1 MDNVTLTGEA
11 SSTQSDVLMGF
22 APATKLPGERAA
34 AWAEP
39 ETISSEDTKRI
50 FFKFIL
56 LEKSLCDIGGAS
68 ANQKGTIP
76 RVENMLLNHQR

>member
-1 MDNVTLTGEA
+1 MLTGEA
-11 SSTQSDVLMGF
+11 SSTQSDVLMAF

-50 FFKFIL
+50 FFNFIL
-56 LEKSLCDIGGAS
+56 LEKSLCDFGGAS
-68 ANQKGTIP
+68 ANKEDTIP
-76 RVENMLLNHQR
+76 SVENMLLEH